1 MPQLLLI
8 VEDDDDIRQ
17 TCADVLR
24 DEGFEV
30 VEACH
35 GLAGLEA
42 LRGGLRPDV
51 ILLDY
56 SMPIMNGGA
65 FRREQ
70 RADPRFGHC
79 PVILMTAHND
89 AKALAAEI
97 EPAHMLR
104 KPMSLDDLITTVKSV
119 LTAAQAPPTSAD
131 PASST
136 TL

>member
-1 MPQLLLI
+1 MSELLLI
-8 VEDDDDIRQ
+8 VEDDDDIRE

-24 DEGFEV
+24 DEGYEV

-35 GLAGLEA
+35 GLAAIEK
-42 LRGGLRPDV
+42 LRGGLRPAL

-70 RADPRFGHC
+70 RADARFASC

-89 AKALAAEI
+89 AKSLAAEI
-97 EPAHMLR
+97 QPSHTLK
-104 KPMSLDDLITTVKSV
+104 KPMGIEELVSTIKKV
-119 LTAAQAPPTSAD
+119 LQGALAPTPT
-131 PASST
+131 
-136 TL
+136 L